1 MKKLPKYA
9 NNAYTPFKNHQNS
22 GGGGKNSKK
31 LKKIIKNK
39 ENCVDIGFFM

>member
-1 MKKLPKYA
+1 MKFLPKQA
-9 NNAYTPFKNHQNS
+9 NNAYTPCKIRKMEVENVKNQ
-22 GGGGKNSKK
+22 KK